1 MDQRP
6 DSDETAQ
13 PQPPPAIS
21 PPTSQL
27 GAKPPPAK
35 VIIRFKAVGNAPIL
49 KRNFFKINSALKFQ
63 AIIMF
68 LRKELSYK
76 PSDPLGFIDAITMT
90 QFVYISSAFS
100 PAPDETI
107 ENLYRCFETE
117 GQLIVN
123 YCTTAAW
130 G

>member
-6 DSDETAQ
+6 ESDGAVQSPTTGPA
-13 PQPPPAIS
+13 QPPP
-21 PPTSQL
+21 PTINLPMSEH

-63 AIIMF
+63 AIITF

-76 PSDPLGFIDAITMT
+76 PSDPL
-90 QFVYISSAFS
+90 FVYISSAFA

-123 YCTTAAW
+123 Y
-130 G
+130 